1 MIDIHE
7 QCAGR
12 WRSLLPMFGIG
23 ANFLT
28 GKQTPCPICG
38 GKDRFRFDNKEGRGT
53 YFCNHCGAG
62 NGVELVILKTG
73 MQFRDAVKAIR
84 YKIGAAPVEK
94 AKPTMSTEARLDAL
108 RQMWKASKAITPDD
122 DAGRYLL
129 SRNLQPI
136 ADSLR
141 FLPRCRVTGESVKE
155 LAAMIALV
163 RSPDGNP
170 LTLHRTYLQDGAKA
184 SIASPRRMMAGE
196 TPIGSYIQ
204 LGPVSDCLGIAEGI
218 ETALAVKRDY
228 GVTCWSAIS
237 DAGLAAFNPPES
249 VRELRIYGD
258 NDRNY
263 AGQAAAYA
271 LAKRLSLSQREI
283 NVSVYLPQS
292 AGTDFAD

>member
-12 WRSLLPMFGIG
+12 WRSLLPMFGID
-23 ANFLT
+23 AKFLT
-28 GKQTPCPICG
+28 GKQTPCPMCG

-53 YFCNHCGAG
+53 YFCNNCGAG

-73 MQFRDAVKAIR
+73 MQFRDAAKAIR

-94 AKPTMSTEARLDAL
+94 ARPAMTTDARLDSL
-108 RQMWKASKAITPDD
+108 RQMWRASKIIAPDD
-122 DAGRYLL
+122 DAGRYLR
-129 SRNLQPI
+129 SRNLEPI

-141 FLPRCRVTGESVKE
+141 FLPRCRVTGEGVKE

-163 RSPDGNP
+163 RSPDGEP

-184 SIASPRRMMAGE
+184 AISSPRRMMAGE

-204 LGPVSDCLGIAEGI
+204 LGPVSDCLGISEGI

-237 DAGLAAFNPPES
+237 DSGLAAFNPPES
-249 VRELRIYGD
+249 VRELRIYAD

-263 AGQAAAYA
+263 AGQAAAYS
-271 LAKRLSLSQREI
+271 LAKRLSLSQRTI
-283 NVSVYLPQS
+283 NVSVHIPAT